1 MNEVLRKKSPR
12 APSIP
17 LDEAIERTLRVYEKE
32 KRHPTPTEV
41 VAQDIGYK
49 SANNGAALAVLA
61 SLRYYGLLE
70 RPEDGKLSVS
80 KDVENYQYS
89 PDEKTKRGLLLK
101 WLRTPQVFADLLDRY
116 PGGLPSDANLRFD
129 LINRG
134 FSPPAAE
141 CVISVFRRSAG
152 FANLDEAQE
161 ERTSTVERELP
172 EVAPA
177 PSDIALSGAVAS
189 RTIASSI
196 SQSDLPDDGTD
207 KIPVRLSGG
216 RRAWLIIPT
225 PFYESD
231 KARLKAQIDLLLCED
246 LDELSRGREPQR

>member
-80 KDVENYQYS
+80 KDVENYRYS
-89 PDEKTKRGLLLK
+89 PDEKTKRDLLLK

-116 PGGLPSDANLRFD
+116 AGGLPSDANLRFD

-141 CVISVFRRSAG
+141 SVISVFRRSAA
-152 FANLDEAQE
+152 FANLEEPQD
-161 ERTSTVERELP
+161 ERTSTPVESELS
-172 EVAPA
+172 VTA
-177 PSDIALSGAVAS
+177 PSDSALTGAVAS
-189 RTIASSI
+189 RTIAPPVP
-196 SQSDLPDDGTD
+196 QLDLPDDGTD

-225 PFYESD
+225 PFFESD
-231 KARLKAQIDLLLCED
+231 KARLKAQIDLLLSED
-246 LDELSRGREPQR
+246 LD

>member
-80 KDVENYQYS
+80 KDVENYRYS
-89 PDEKTKRGLLLK
+89 PDEKTKRDLLSK

-141 CVISVFRRSAG
+141 SVISVFRRSAG
-152 FANLDEAQE
+152 FANPAEPQE
-161 ERTSTVERELP
+161 ERTSTPVETELSA
-172 EVAPA
+172 VAPA
-177 PSDIALSGAVAS
+177 PSEIALSNPVAP
-189 RTIASSI
+189 RPLASSA
-196 SQSDLPDDGTD
+196 SQSDLTDDGTD

-225 PFYESD
+225 PFYDSD
-231 KARLKAQIDLLLCED
+231 KARLKAQIDLLLSE
-246 LDELSRGREPQR
+246 EPD

>member
-1 MNEVLRKKSPR
+1 MNEALRRKSPR

-17 LDEAIERTLRVYEKE
+17 LDEAIERVLRVYEKE

-70 RPEDGKLSVS
+70 RPEDGKLSVA

-89 PDEKTKRGLLLK
+89 PDDKVKRDLLLK
-101 WLRTPQVFADLLDRY
+101 WFRMPPVFADLLDRY

-134 FSPPAAE
+134 FSPSAADS
-141 CVISVFRRSAG
+141 VISVFRRSAE
-152 FANLDEAQE
+152 FACPNELQGQ
-161 ERTSTVERELP
+161 RTNVPIAGEPSTVEP
-172 EVAPA
+172 V
-177 PSDIALSGAVAS
+177 PSEFSGAPTS
-189 RTIASSI
+189 RTIASMLQPASE
-196 SQSDLPDDGTD
+196 LPDGTD
-207 KIPVRLSGG
+207 KIPVRLPGG
-216 RRAWLIIPT
+216 RRAWLVIPT

-231 KARLKAQIDLLLCED
+231 KARLKAQIDLLLSED
-246 LDELSRGREPQR
+246 LD

>member
-89 PDEKTKRGLLLK
+89 PDEKTKRVLLLK

-134 FSPPAAE
+134 FSPPAADS
-141 CVISVFRRSAG
+141 VISVFRRSAQ
-152 FANLDEAQE
+152 FASPMEPQE
-161 ERTSTVERELP
+161 QRTSAPIAGEPSAVEP
-172 EVAPA
+172 V
-177 PSDIALSGAVAS
+177 PSEIPLGGAATS
-189 RTIASSI
+189 RTTASML
-196 SQSDLPDDGTD
+196 QPASDLPDDGTD

-216 RRAWLIIPT
+216 RRAWLVIPT

-231 KARLKAQIDLLLCED
+231 KARLKAQIDLLLSED
-246 LDELSRGREPQR
+246 SD